1 MTLKSLVVLTLTMAL
16 AAEPAVGTMP
26 MLGQVIVKGQ
36 AKVNG
41 VVTPSGT
48 NVFPGDRLATGA
60 DSVAELALAGGGK
73 ILLSGSSAV
82 VLRQDA
88 NHTVVK
94 LREGALAILSKS
106 SSPVIIEANGAR
118 IRPAAGAPVVLEIAT
133 RGNSLKVLAR
143 RGSATVE
150 AANKSLEVPEGKEL
164 DATVAASSGQLP
176 HGSPAGRNRLTT
188 WVFIAAVAASFTGL
202 ALGIAATLRP
212 NPEDCRV
219 ATPTGQVVCP

>member
-1 MTLKSLVVLTLTMAL
+1 
-16 AAEPAVGTMP
+16 

-41 VVTPSGT
+41 IVTPSGA
-48 NVFPGDRLATGA
+48 NMFIGDQLATGA
-60 DSVAELALAGGGK
+60 DSVAELALTGGNK
-73 ILLSGSSAV
+73 ILLPGSSVV
-82 VLRQDA
+82 VLHQEA
-88 NHTVVK
+88 NRTIVK
-94 LREGALAILSKS
+94 LAEGAIAVLSKS
-106 SSPVIIEANGAR
+106 SSPVIIEANGAW

-176 HGSPAGRNRLTT
+176 DGRPAGRNRLTT

-212 NPEDCRV
+212 NPQDCQV
-219 ATPTGQVVCP
+219 ATTTGQVVCP